1 MRFEWD
7 YEKEKT
13 NIRKHDIDF
22 DFATLVFWDRL
33 RLEEFDGRE
42 NPNEDRW
49 KTIGL
54 ASINVL
60 VVIYTI
66 RDKNGEVF
74 RLISARK
81 ATKNEER
88 KYYQP

>member
-1 MRFEWD
+1 
-7 YEKEKT
+7 
-13 NIRKHDIDF
+13 
-22 DFATLVFWDRL
+22 
-33 RLEEFDGRE
+33 
-42 NPNEDRW
+42 
-49 KTIGL
+49 L